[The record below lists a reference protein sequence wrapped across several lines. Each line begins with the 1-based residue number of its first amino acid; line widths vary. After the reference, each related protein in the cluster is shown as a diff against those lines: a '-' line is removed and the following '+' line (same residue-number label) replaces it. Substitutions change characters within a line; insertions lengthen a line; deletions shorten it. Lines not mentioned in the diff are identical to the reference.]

1 MGRVGI
7 MPAQRVARGLNPLL
21 TFHSVAW
28 GMCFHPASGKN
39 IFKFPLCWRE
49 LEPALCPSP
58 ICPYTFT
65 HFQFES
71 VPENI
76 KYQYLSSGECY
87 ASSQRA
93 LRGQD
98 LMAKYQIVGPD
109 TTGFRSAYSYVMM
122 SMALQLVVS
131 ACGKE
136 CLKLCLKETV
146 PPSCTIHSLNSANE
160 RVSVRLFDEKFH

>member
-28 GMCFHPASGKN
+28 GMCFHLASGKN

-49 LEPALCPSP
+49 LEPTLCPSP
-58 ICPYTFT
+58 ICPYAFT

-76 KYQYLSSGECY
+76 KYQYLSSGECRLCFQSE
-87 ASSQRA
+87 SSQRVGSYGKISVCGSWHH
-93 LRGQD
+93 RF
-98 LMAKYQIVGPD
+98 QISVQLCDDVHGTLVGCFCLQE
-109 TTGFRSAYSYVMM
+109 GM
-122 SMALQLVVS
+122 S
-131 ACGKE
+131 
-136 CLKLCLKETV
+136 ETV
-146 PPSCTIHSLNSANE
+146 LKRNCASFMHHSFTELSE
-160 RVSVRLFDEKFH
+160 WKSFS